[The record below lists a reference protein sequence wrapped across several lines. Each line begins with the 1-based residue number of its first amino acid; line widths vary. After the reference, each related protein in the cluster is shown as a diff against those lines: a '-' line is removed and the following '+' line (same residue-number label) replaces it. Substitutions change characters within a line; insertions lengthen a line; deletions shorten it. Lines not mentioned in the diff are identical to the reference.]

1 MPRSGLAR
9 YPSRSARYQSRES
22 SWEEENVPELAYADA
37 EEWQDEEEGWD
48 NEEEPSSYPE
58 EDKLAKDAS
67 HYAEPDEDDPSFS
80 ALADAE
86 NYAYSDD
93 EAPAP
98 SEEQAWDEE
107 TDEEAGVPEE
117 RGLVAYDAGQVGSL
131 SRRSGGLAGLDLEPY
146 RLEPGALPPIFIA
159 GRQTD
164 KIGALGY
171 TPIAPRAHRPRP
183 FFFHTVALAVVM
195 VSLVVSALTVGA
207 LSTGPQFWNNIP
219 SLAGFAA
226 PPPPAVKFHW
236 YTVRFAD
243 TVESIA
249 TRFNVRSGGILLL
262 NGLVDGEQIY
272 TGMNLKIPSDPTY
285 GASFHALL
293 HIPYAPAITPPPPYG
308 SYVAPP
314 GFNSFGVQDY
324 ASDPYGGS
332 FGQCTWWAAH
342 KRPDENFYGIG
353 DAWSWADG
361 ARARGYIVTTTPV
374 PNATVVFE
382 PGVQGALGAGH
393 VAHLEQILPGGWLLI
408 SEMNFFWNDGGWGRV
423 DYRYVTAGPGV
434 FFIH

>member
-9 YPSRSARYQSRES
+9 YPSLGARRQRRES

-37 EEWQDEEEGWD
+37 EEWQDEEEEW
-48 NEEEPSSYPE
+48 NEEGESASYPD
-58 EDKLAKDAS
+58 EDELAGDAS
-67 HYAEPDEDDPSFS
+67 HYAELDEEDASFSSLADTDED
-80 ALADAE
+80 
-86 NYAYSDD
+86 AYSDD
-93 EAPAP
+93 EASDLA
-98 SEEQAWDEE
+98 EEQAWDGEA
-107 TDEEAGVPEE
+107 DEEDGVSEE
-117 RGLVAYDAGQVGSL
+117 RGLVAYQAQQA
-131 SRRSGGLAGLDLEPY
+131 GLATY
-146 RLEPGALPPIFIA
+146 RLEPGSLAPIFIA
-159 GRQTD
+159 GQRQTD

-207 LSTGPQFWNNIP
+207 LSTGPQFWNNIT

-249 TRFNVRSGGILLL
+249 VRFNVKPGGILLL
-262 NGLVDGEQIY
+262 NELVDGEQIY
-272 TGMNLKIPSDPTY
+272 TGMDLKIPSDPTY
-285 GASFHALL
+285 GANYHALL
-293 HIPYAPAITPPPPYG
+293 NIPYAPAITPPPPYG

-314 GFNSFGVQDY
+314 GFDSFAVQDF
-324 ASDPYGGS
+324 AGDPYAGS

-408 SEMNFFWNDGGWGRV
+408 SEMNFFWNNGGWGRV

-434 FFIH
+434 YFIH